1 MDVIDKRNLMMKHY
15 NEPKNKGFID
25 CDGYILNTQN
35 NASCIDEV
43 KLMTK
48 IKDGKIVDI
57 RFDGEACAVCTAS
70 TSIMI
75 ETLLNKSVTDAKKIV
90 KNFDTDNLLITKE
103 WQFTL
108 VHGKCPSAD
117 IIKRS
122 FVCIPGDI
130 FCGQFGLVG
139 SCEFLKR
146 TGFDTWQQ
154 IRTGGTVSARSAPG
168 REQTGG

>member
-1 MDVIDKRNLMMKHY
+1 MDPKEKRELMMKHY
-15 NEPKNKGFID
+15 REPKNKGFID
-25 CDGYILNTQN
+25 GDGYILNTQN

-90 KNFDTDNLLITKE
+90 KNFENMIDGKEYDKTSIENAIIFEDIGKQPSRKKCALLAWWGMDETLAHSKE
-103 WQFTL
+103 GNDYEY
-108 VHGKCPSAD
+108 GKES
-117 IIKRS
+117 
-122 FVCIPGDI
+122 
-130 FCGQFGLVG
+130 
-139 SCEFLKR
+139 E
-146 TGFDTWQQ
+146 
-154 IRTGGTVSARSAPG
+154 
-168 REQTGG
+168 